1 MSNETCQTP
10 AEISKTSLFD
20 PCTPSMRHE
29 TVRRHDPQ
37 SRHSSPIASICLRLV
52 SATGPGLQVTESPWP
67 SDSESDVD
75 STAAVRPRADSA
87 ALGPRPGRSGSEPRL
102 PSEPECAGA
111 APADSESV
119 TDRARHESG
128 SVIARPGAAAPGGR
142 RLADTVTHWRAAVTV
157 TPGPGAS
164 DRGTRAGPTLARDW
178 QTRTGPAARYSQSVP
193 SSPVL
198 S

>member
-1 MSNETCQTP
+1 
-10 AEISKTSLFD
+10 
-20 PCTPSMRHE
+20 MRHE

-37 SRHSSPIASICLRLV
+37 SRHLPAAAAPRLV
-52 SATGPGLQVTESPWP
+52 SATGLQVTESPWP
-67 SDSESDVD
+67 SDSGSDVD
-75 STAAVRPRADSA
+75 STAAVRPGGLSGVSVTGAPA
-87 ALGPRPGRSGSEPRL
+87 YARPGRSGSEPRL